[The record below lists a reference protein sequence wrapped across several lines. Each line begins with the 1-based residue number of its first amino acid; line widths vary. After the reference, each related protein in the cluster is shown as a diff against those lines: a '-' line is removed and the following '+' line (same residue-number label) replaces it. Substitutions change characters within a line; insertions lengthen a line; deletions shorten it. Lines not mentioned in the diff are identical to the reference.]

1 MYDNFPLVTFSKNVD
16 PAVNKPIEVVKQASP
31 IAAPINATP
40 KVPRILFAMNT
51 NSAVLVIPES
61 TKLTVCAPINVKPP

>member
-1 MYDNFPLVTFSKNVD
+1 MNLYDNFPLVTFSKNVE

-40 KVPRILFAMNT
+40 KVPKILFAINT
-51 NSAVLVIPES
+51 NNVVLLIPGS
-61 TKLTVCAPINVKPP
+61 TKLTV